1 MASLGEQTV
10 GSIVKLNVNGVATN
24 FIVVHQGNPSSSV
37 YDSSCNGTWLLME
50 NIYSLRVWD
59 STDGDYAN
67 SDVRAYLDNTFIN
80 LFDSGIVSI
89 IKRVKL
95 PYTNGNGDN
104 GSVATGSNGISTRIF
119 LLSMYEIGLGS
130 TSGAINE
137 EGVILNYFEGSSNSK
152 RIAKLNGTAAPW
164 WSRSPRRN
172 RDDEVWLTWS
182 TGTST
187 SDGVADNYG
196 IRPAMILPSTTLVSS
211 SGQVFVN
218 SAPTTPGTPSVPA
231 EASAGDSI
239 TVSWSASTDADGNLS
254 GYELYVS
261 VNGGTWTQIY
271 KGSSRSYA
279 YTVPEGA
286 ETLSFRV
293 RAYDSESAYSA
304 YATSAT
310 VTVSSGAI
318 TGTVIINGVQR
329 ELTGEGYINISGVL
343 RDLTESQV
351 NVGGV
356 LKSTKG

>member
-1 MASLGEQTV
+1 MASLGEQAI

-24 FIVVHQGNPSSSV
+24 FIVVQQGLPGSM
-37 YDSSCNGTWLLME
+37 YDSSCNGTWLLMQDVYE
-50 NIYSLRVWD
+50 KLKWD
-59 STDGDYAN
+59 SSDNDYVN
-67 SDVRAYLDNTFIN
+67 SDVLSYLNSTFIN
-80 LFDSGIVSI
+80 LFDSNIKNT
-89 IKRVKL
+89 IKRVTI
-95 PYTNGNGDN
+95 PYG
-104 GSVATGSNGISTRIF
+104 TGRVSSYVF
-119 LLSMYEIGLGS
+119 LLSRTEVGLSSGS
-130 TSGAINE
+130 YASVEGSALSYFNNATNSVRIAYLNGSKSGWWLRSQHTFNNLGVWCVTSSGAVSRSACDVK
-137 EGVILNYFEGSSNSK
+137 EGV
-152 RIAKLNGTAAPW
+152 
-164 WSRSPRRN
+164 
-172 RDDEVWLTWS
+172 
-182 TGTST
+182 
-187 SDGVADNYG
+187 
-196 IRPAMILPSTTLVSS
+196 RPAIVLPSTLLVSS
-211 SGQVFVN
+211 AGAVYIN

-310 VTVSSGAI
+310 VSVSSGAI